1 VSAVESLTPAERQT
15 LSFQAILRVYLTAPD
30 HRVDTDVMAQ
40 VQVEYERLSRDP
52 KLAEFFEYLARPR

>member
-1 VSAVESLTPAERQT
+1 MNSDESLTPAERQA
-15 LSFQAILRVYLTAPD
+15 LSFQAILRVFLTAPD

-40 VQVEYERLSRDP
+40 VQAEYERLSQDP